1 MNRKQRREAKRD
13 APKKKPI
20 FHNMTR
26 QERIERICKNGITL
40 DDLKR
45 NYDDGFNAGYKL
57 AGEDAV
63 KACYAALCLA
73 LHELHGFGQKRC
85 KDVLKAVDDAI
96 LYRLTGDDLIQDVFD
111 KIGLTINFSDPM
123 ERIKEDIVQ

>member
-20 FHNMTR
+20 FHNMTK

-57 AGEDAV
+57 AGEDTV

-73 LHELHGFGQKRC
+73 LHELYGFVEKRC
-85 KDVLKAVDDAI
+85 KDVLNAVDNTI
-96 LYRLTGDDLIQDVFD
+96 LYRLTGDDLIQGVFD
-111 KIGLTINFSDPM
+111 KIGLTINFGDPI
-123 ERIKEDIVQ
+123 ERIKEDGEL